1 MAYPPIV
8 VATTRRRNALQIVQQ
23 AMGEIGMPR
32 PTTLAAGADETANQ
46 LLFLLNGL
54 GERLA
59 RLPLWEATRAEWV
72 ITTTTATAYDLP
84 EDWLVPL
91 ADTAWDRTGR
101 WPLIGP
107 KTPSEWQVL
116 QSSGFGSAPT
126 ATRFR
131 FFNGQFNLSEAP
143 VAGQTYVYEYLSAS
157 WVIGLATVAATQADV
172 RKYRISADTDYP
184 LLDEQMLITGLKLAF
199 REAKG
204 MDSSKV
210 QEEFEDMLEAAWA
223 NAISAKTL
231 SLAADPQPAFLSLA
245 NIADSDY
252 GP

>member
-8 VATTRRRNALQIVQQ
+8 LSTTRRRNALQIVQQ

-32 PTTLAAGADETANQ
+32 PTTLAVGADETANQ

-59 RLPLWEATRAEWV
+59 RLPLWEATRSEWTV
-72 ITTTTATAYDLP
+72 VTTAATAYNLP

-101 WPLIGP
+101 WPLLGP

-116 QSSGFGSAPT
+116 VSGIGGSPVS
-126 ATRFR
+126 TRFR
-131 FFNGQFNLSEAP
+131 FFNGQFNLSQVPAI
-143 VAGQTYVYEYLSAS
+143 GSTFVYEYLSAS
-157 WVIGLATVAATQADV
+157 WVLGLATSASVQADV
-172 RKYRISADTDYP
+172 RKYRISADTDYL
-184 LLDEQMLITGLKLAF
+184 LLDEQMMVTGLKLVF

-204 MDSSKV
+204 LDSSKV
-210 QEEFEDMLEAAWA
+210 QEEFEDMLEAAWT
-223 NAISAKTL
+223 NAIAPKTL
-231 SLAADPQPAFLSLA
+231 NLATETSNAFLSLA
-245 NIADSDY
+245 NLPDGGY
-252 GP
+252 GV